1 MEGSRGGARCPVAC
15 PVRGV
20 AVLWEGVSYRAGF
33 HVGAEGSCL
42 LVLCGGGAG
51 MCGVCGVSEGQW
63 RCKHTSALLLV
74 KVDEPTVRLTLLDA

>member
-1 MEGSRGGARCPVAC
+1 MG
-15 PVRGV
+15 
-20 AVLWEGVSYRAGF
+20 GVSYMGGG

-63 RCKHTSALLLV
+63 WCKHTSALLLV
-74 KVDEPTVRLTLLDA
+74 KVDEPTVRLTLLCT

>member
-15 PVRGV
+15 PVGGGWGPV
-20 AVLWEGVSYRAGF
+20 GGVSYRGGG

-63 RCKHTSALLLV
+63 RWKHTATLLLV
-74 KVDEPTVRLTLLDA
+74 KVDEPTVRLTLFCA